1 MNEAI
6 LIIIAIILF
15 FFGYE
20 IRPWI
25 VANRPENRHLIDLIV
40 IAVTITTI
48 LIPLISLIA
57 SGTFFVGSYFI
68 VSIGLTVYM
77 IYYVVKHVK
86 ELKGKSRKILVVLLA
101 IYAYIF
107 IASSVLMY
115 YFAPFMPNIKL

>member
-57 SGTFFVGSYFI
+57 SSTFFVGSYFI

-115 YFAPFMPNIKL
+115 YFAPSMPNIKL